1 MAILTSRSLILDL
14 PYAYK
19 TPRFKKHEAPKV
31 TWPLKSINTI
41 IKENLQT
48 YSRSVSFFFSYI
60 PGTVHFQDMVMVV
73 NFGSG
78 LIKEILKNFGK
89 NTLISKAL
97 LSTQILSKTLLQAC
111 SNQMQMTATPSWQS
125 IQPPMDGGK
134 TVSCPPRRR

>member
-19 TPRFKKHEAPKV
+19 TPQFNKHEAPKI
-31 TWPLKSINTI
+31 TWPQKSINTI

-48 YSRSVSFFFSYI
+48 YSRSVSFFLSYM

-111 SNQMQMTATPSWQS
+111 SNPMQMTATPSNKYSTTHGWR
-125 IQPPMDGGK
+125 K
-134 TVSCPPRRR
+134 NR